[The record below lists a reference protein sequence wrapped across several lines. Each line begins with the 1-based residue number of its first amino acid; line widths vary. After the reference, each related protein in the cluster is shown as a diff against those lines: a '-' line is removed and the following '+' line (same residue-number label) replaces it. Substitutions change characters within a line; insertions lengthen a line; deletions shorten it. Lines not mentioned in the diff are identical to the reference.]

1 MMPPEMAIAHMKA
14 LKIHKNIADANL
26 GLHIASWGFGA
37 EMMYSL
43 NFGFWSSNSFFSP
56 EDVTSGFT
64 GSGGFS
70 LLWGPFVQPCEEK
83 VTVLDSH
90 KIKAQ
95 AVLAMAKVPVNNY
108 ETTDNRDITMENRA
122 EKTTKVKQRT
132 YNNAEEV
139 WEVSSSSLAAG
150 PSLKEITE
158 TLALIK

>member
-1 MMPPEMAIAHMKA
+1 MTTQKHDASRNGYRSHESIK
-14 LKIHKNIADANL
+14 KHKNMADANL

-95 AVLAMAKVPVNNY
+95 AVWPWQ
-108 ETTDNRDITMENRA
+108 RCQSITM
-122 EKTTKVKQRT
+122 KQQT
-132 YNNAEEV
+132 
-139 WEVSSSSLAAG
+139 
-150 PSLKEITE
+150 TE
-158 TLALIK
+158 TSPWRIEQRKRLRLNRELTTMLRKSEKSVVLLLQQDHPWRK

>member
-1 MMPPEMAIAHMKA
+1 MTTQKHDASRNGYRSHESIK
-14 LKIHKNIADANL
+14 KHKNMADANL

-108 ETTDNRDITMENRA
+108 ETTETSPWRIEQRKRLRLNRELTTMLRKS
-122 EKTTKVKQRT
+122 EKSVVLLLQQDHPWRK
-132 YNNAEEV
+132 
-139 WEVSSSSLAAG
+139 
-150 PSLKEITE
+150 
-158 TLALIK
+158 